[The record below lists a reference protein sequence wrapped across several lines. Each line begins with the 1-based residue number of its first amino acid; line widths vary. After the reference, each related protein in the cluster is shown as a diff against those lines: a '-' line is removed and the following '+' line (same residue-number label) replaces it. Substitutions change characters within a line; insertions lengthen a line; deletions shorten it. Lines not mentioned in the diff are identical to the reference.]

1 MPVSVCYNVIDIQT
15 SERDRLSRIR
25 QALRELAKEI
35 EQLVP
40 VFAER
45 LPLVK
50 GTVYEQ
56 RRKCGKPSCH
66 CATGEP
72 HSSMILSR
80 SEKGRTRLVA
90 IRSGHLKDLQ
100 VLTERYQRFRRA
112 RARLGQIYKKMISL
126 IDQLEEARRREP

>member
-1 MPVSVCYNVIDIQT
+1 MQT
-15 SERDRLSRIR
+15 SDRLSRMR
-25 QALRELAKEI
+25 QSLYELARESQ
-35 EQLVP
+35 ELVP

-45 LPLVK
+45 HVLVK

-72 HSSMILSR
+72 HRSMILSR
-80 SEKGRTRLVA
+80 SEEGRTRLIA
-90 IRSGHLKDLQ
+90 IPSGHLKDLEL
-100 VLTERYQRFRRA
+100 LTERYQRFRRA

>member
-1 MPVSVCYNVIDIQT
+1 MQIRD
-15 SERDRLSRIR
+15 RDRLSHMR
-25 QALRELAKEI
+25 QSLHELAKEI

-40 VFAER
+40 VFSER
-45 LPLVK
+45 HPLVK

-56 RRKCGKPSCH
+56 RRKCGKPTCR

-80 SEKGRTRLVA
+80 SEEGRTRLLG
-90 IRSGHLKDLQ
+90 IPSGHLKDLQ

-112 RARLGQIYKKMISL
+112 RARLGQIYKKMVSL